1 MANPQVQQVFQL
13 LAASPISDPTQT
25 LEQMRANLDGL
36 AHMFP
41 PQPGV
46 TSSPADTGGVRAEW
60 IRPEG
65 GDRDRAIL
73 FLHGGG
79 YMVGSIDSHRD
90 LAARIAKAANAGVLA
105 IDYRRAPEHPFP
117 AGLDDAVH
125 AYRWLVGTA
134 GIAPEKLAIV
144 GDSAGG
150 GLALATA
157 LALREAGDIG
167 MPGALAVMS
176 PWVDLA
182 CDTASLVNSTDPL
195 MQPGPVKLMAMA
207 YLAGQDARSPRISPL
222 YAELSGLPRMLIQV
236 GGAEGLRDDGERFA
250 ARAKA
255 AGVDVTLEVWDE
267 MFHAWQLFAIMLDD
281 GQRAIARIGE
291 FLRE

>member
-1 MANPQVQQVFQL
+1 MANPQVQQLFQM

-25 LEQMRANLDGL
+25 LEQMRTNLDAL

-41 PQPGV
+41 PHTGV
-46 TSSPADTGGVRAEW
+46 STSPAAIGGMRAEW
-60 IRPEG
+60 IHPENA
-65 GDRDRAIL
+65 DRDRAIL

-90 LAARIAKAANAGVLA
+90 LATRIAKAANIPALT

-117 AGLDDAVH
+117 AALDDALY
-125 AYRWLVGTA
+125 AYRWLVGEGGFA
-134 GIAPEKLAIV
+134 ADKLAIV

-150 GLALATA
+150 GLTLATA
-157 LALREAGDIG
+157 LALRDAGEP
-167 MPGALAVMS
+167 MPGALAAMS

-182 CDTASLVNSTDPL
+182 CDTPSLVGSTDPL

-207 YLAGQDARSPRISPL
+207 FLAGQDPRSPRISPL
-222 YAELSGLPRMLIQV
+222 FADLAGLPRTLIQV

-255 AGVDVTLEVWDE
+255 AGVDVTLEVWDD
-267 MFHAWQLFAIMLDD
+267 MFHAWQLFAVMLDD
-281 GQRAIARIGE
+281 GQRAIERIGA
-291 FLRE
+291 FLRG

>member
-1 MANPQVQQVFQL
+1 MANAQVQQVFQL
-13 LAASPISDPTQT
+13 LAAGPLSDPTQT

-41 PQPGV
+41 PVPGV
-46 TSSPADTGGVRAEW
+46 TSSPAAIGGMRAEW

-65 GDRDRAIL
+65 ADRDRAIL
-73 FLHGGG
+73 FVHGGG
-79 YMVGSIDSHRD
+79 YMIGSIDSHRD
-90 LAARIAKAANAGVLA
+90 LASRIAKAANSDVLVF
-105 IDYRRAPEHPFP
+105 DYRRAPEHPFP
-117 AGLDDAVH
+117 AGLEDVLV

-134 GIAPEKLAIV
+134 GHAPNKIAIV

-150 GLALATA
+150 GLAIAAT
-157 LALREAGDIG
+157 LALRDAGDIG
-167 MPGALAVMS
+167 IPGALAVMS

-207 YLAGQDARSPRISPL
+207 YLAGQDPRSPKISPL
-222 YAELSGLPRMLIQV
+222 YADLAGLPRMLIQV

-250 ARAKA
+250 VRARE
-255 AGVDVTLEVWDE
+255 AGVDVTIEVWDE
-267 MFHAWQLFAIMLDD
+267 MFHAWQMFAIMLED
-281 GQRAIARIGE
+281 GQRAIERVGA